1 MKTTL
6 KLPQTGK
13 LAILT
18 SVITLTAF
26 VGYPANTQEVFPPSQ
41 FRSPTYLL
49 PDQGNLLETV
59 VDNAEFSI
67 LEKAIKAAGLGDE
80 LSTSDQYTFFAPTNA
95 AFEKLPDDIIEMLLR
110 RENRA
115 LLQEILNY
123 HLVKGK
129 LSSRQLPSGG
139 IETVSGGGIAVY
151 KAGNEIIVNNTNV
164 IQANI
169 QASNGVV
176 HAVNEVLLPS
186 RVRAILFPV
195 PQPYQALENQPVRAL
210 W

>member
-6 KLPQTGK
+6 KLRQTGK

-18 SVITLTAF
+18 SIISLTAF
-26 VGYPANTQEVFPPSQ
+26 VSYPANTQEVFPPSQ
-41 FRSPTYLL
+41 FRSPTYL
-49 PDQGNLLETV
+49 PPNQGNLLETV
-59 VDNAEFSI
+59 VNNEEFTI
-67 LEKAIKAAGLGDE
+67 LERAIKAAGLGDE
-80 LSTSDQYTFFAPTNA
+80 LSQNNQYTFFAPTDE
-95 AFEKLPDDIIEMLLR
+95 AFEQLPDDIVEMLLR

-139 IETVSGGGIAVY
+139 LETLSGGGVAIFKSGDEV
-151 KAGNEIIVNNTNV
+151 IVNNTSV
-164 IQANI
+164 VQANI

-186 RVRAILFPV
+186 RIRASLFPV
-195 PQPYQALENQPVRAL
+195 PQPSQASGNQPVRAL